1 MKVKVEL
8 DDHDSAETI
17 DLIQRLVTA
26 LERLV
31 ERLEE
36 VPDSAGKEDV

>member
-36 VPDSAGKEDV
+36 VPDSAGKVDV